1 MRGRM
6 LICKESMKNLR
17 NFCIIAHIDHG
28 KSTLAD
34 RILEL
39 TGVIHTTDNQQ
50 VLDSMD
56 LERERGITIKAKS
69 VRIPYKS
76 KSGQDYILNL
86 IDTPGHVDFNY
97 EVSRSL
103 KACEGA
109 ILLVDATQGVEAQT
123 IANAYLAVDA
133 GLEIIPVINK
143 IDLPNAMIDDCKMQL
158 EDMLGLPSEDALLVS
173 GKDGT
178 GVPELLEAVVERIP
192 PPKGSNEE
200 PLKCLIFDSY
210 YDPYRGVI
218 PHIRIF
224 SGSLTKGNKIMM
236 KSTGKVFEVDEV
248 GYFTPQIIPSQ
259 SLNAG
264 DVGYL
269 GAIIREVGDI
279 HVGDTLISPE
289 HPETPAI
296 PGFRRSQPM
305 VFCGIYPINTN
316 DYPKLTMALEKFQLN
331 DSSLV
336 FEKESSAAL
345 GHGYRLGFLGMLHM
359 DITIERLKREYG
371 QELIATMPSVIY
383 KVVTIQGEEQMIDNP
398 SKFPPPQLID
408 HIEEPIIRARIIVPG
423 DLVGPVMELSESKRG
438 TMVGM
443 EHPDKRR
450 NLITYDFPLAEM
462 ITGYYDKLKSV
473 SRGYASMDYDLIG
486 YRQGNLVKV
495 DILVKENQV
504 DALSFISDRDGAI
517 TRGRAL
523 IHKLRKLIPRQLFS
537 IPLQAAINSKVIA
550 REDIAPVRKDVLAKC
565 YGGDISRK
573 RKLLEK
579 QKEGKKRM
587 KMVGSVE
594 VPQEAFLILLKME
607 DE

>member
-1 MRGRM
+1 MNY
-6 LICKESMKNLR
+6 IR

-39 TGVIHTTDNQQ
+39 TGVIHTTNNEQ

-69 VRIPYKS
+69 VRIPYKA
-76 KSGQDYILNL
+76 KDGQDYILNL

-103 KACEGA
+103 TACEGA

-123 IANAYLAVDA
+123 IANAYLAIDA

-143 IDLPNAMIDDCKMQL
+143 IDLPNAMIDETRAQI
-158 EDMLGLPSEDALLVS
+158 EDMLGLPGSGVMLVS
-173 GKDGT
+173 GKT
-178 GVPELLEAVVERIP
+178 AAGVPELLEAVVSRIP
-192 PPKGSNEE
+192 SPKIDSAA
-200 PLKCLIFDSY
+200 PLSCLIFDSY
-210 YDPYRGVI
+210 YDSYRGVI

-224 SGSLTKGNKIMM
+224 SGGLTHGDKIML
-236 KSTGKVFEVDEV
+236 KSTGKTFEVDEV
-248 GYFTPQIIPSQ
+248 GYFTPEVVPTAKLS
-259 SLNAG
+259 AG
-264 DVGYL
+264 EVGYL

-279 HVGDTLISPE
+279 HVGDTIISPE
-289 HPETPAI
+289 SPETPAI
-296 PGFRRSQPM
+296 PGFRRAKPM
-305 VFCGIYPINTN
+305 VFCGIYPISTN
-316 DYPKLTMALEKFQLN
+316 DYPKLTLALEKYQLN
-331 DSSLV
+331 DSSIV
-336 FEKESSAAL
+336 FEKETSAAL

-371 QELIATMPSVIY
+371 QELIATMPSVVY
-383 KVVTIQGEEQMIDNP
+383 KVITHSGEELMIDNP
-398 SKFPPPQLID
+398 SRFPDPQQINR
-408 HIEEPIIRARIIVPG
+408 IEEPIIESRIIVPNDHIG
-423 DLVGPVMELSESKRG
+423 AVMELSEKTRG
-438 TMVGM
+438 NLKNL

-450 NLITYDFPLAEM
+450 AILTYEFPLAEV

-473 SRGYASMDYDLIG
+473 SRGYASMDYDLTG
-486 YRQGNLVKV
+486 YRPGNLVKV

-504 DALSFISDRDGAI
+504 DALSYISDRESAVSKA
-517 TRGRAL
+517 RVL
-523 IHKLRKLIPRQLFS
+523 IHKLRKLIPRHLFS
-537 IPLQAAINSKVIA
+537 IPLQASINGKIVA

-565 YGGDISRK
+565 YGGDITRK

-587 KMVGSVE
+587 KMVGTVE
-594 VPQEAFLILLKME
+594 VPQEAFLLLLKME
-607 DE
+607 E

>member
-1 MRGRM
+1 MSN
-6 LICKESMKNLR
+6 IR

-39 TGVIHTTDNQQ
+39 TGVIHTTNNEQ

-69 VRIPYKS
+69 VRIPYRAR
-76 KSGQDYILNL
+76 SGEDYILNL

-109 ILLVDATQGVEAQT
+109 ILLVDSTQGVEAQT
-123 IANAYLAVDA
+123 IANAYLAIDA

-143 IDLPNAMIDDCKMQL
+143 IDLPNAMIEESRAQI
-158 EDMLGLPSEDALLVS
+158 EDMLGLPGEDALLVS
-173 GKDGT
+173 GKTGQ
-178 GVPELLEAVVERIP
+178 GVPELLEAVVSRVP
-192 PPKGSNEE
+192 PPKSDPAA
-200 PLKCLIFDSY
+200 PLSCLIFDSY
-210 YDPYRGVI
+210 YDSYRGVI
-218 PHIRIF
+218 PHIRLF
-224 SGSLTKGNKIMM
+224 SGSLAKGQKIML
-236 KSTGKVFEVDEV
+236 KSTGKTFEVDEV
-248 GYFTPQIIPSQ
+248 GYFTPDLVPSEKL
-259 SLNAG
+259 SVG
-264 DVGYL
+264 EVGYL

-279 HVGDTLISPE
+279 HVGDTIISPE

-296 PGFRRSQPM
+296 PGFRRAKPM
-305 VFCGIYPINTN
+305 VFCGIYPISTN
-316 DYPKLTMALEKFQLN
+316 DYPKLTIALEKFQLN
-331 DSSLV
+331 DSSIV
-336 FEKESSAAL
+336 FEKETSAAL

-371 QELIATMPSVIY
+371 QDLIATMPSVVYRVITH
-383 KVVTIQGEEQMIDNP
+383 KGEELMIDNP
-398 SKFPPPQLID
+398 SRFPEPQYID
-408 HIEEPIIRARIIVPG
+408 HIEEPIIQARIIVPNDHIG
-423 DLVGPVMELSESKRG
+423 SVMELSEATRG
-438 TMVGM
+438 TLIAMD
-443 EHPDKRR
+443 HPDKRR
-450 NLITYDFPLAEM
+450 ALLTYEFPLAEV

-473 SRGYASMDYDLIG
+473 SRGYASMDYEFTG
-486 YRQGNLVKV
+486 YKPGNLVKV

-504 DALSFISDRDGAI
+504 DALSYISDRESAI
-517 TRGRAL
+517 SKARVL

-537 IPLQAAINSKVIA
+537 IPLQACINGKIVA

-565 YGGDISRK
+565 YGGDITRK

-587 KMVGSVE
+587 KMVGTVE
-594 VPQEAFLILLKME
+594 VPQEAFLLLLKME
-607 DE
+607 E

>member
-1 MRGRM
+1 
-6 LICKESMKNLR
+6 MKNIR

-39 TGVIHTTDNQQ
+39 TGVLHTKDNEQ

-69 VRIPYKS
+69 VKIPYKAAN
-76 KSGQDYILNL
+76 GENYILNL

-103 KACEGA
+103 NACEGA

-143 IDLPNAMIDDCKMQL
+143 IDLPNAMVDDCRVQI
-158 EDMLGLPSEDALLVS
+158 EDMLGLPATDALLVS
-173 GKDGT
+173 GKTGS
-178 GVPELLEAVVERIP
+178 GVPELLESVVSRVP
-192 PPKGSNEE
+192 PPKADNEA
-200 PLKCLIFDSY
+200 PLRCLIFDSY
-210 YDPYRGVI
+210 YDSYRGVI
-218 PHIRIF
+218 PHIRVF
-224 SGSLTKGNKIMM
+224 SGELFKGVKITL
-236 KSTGKVFEVDEV
+236 KSTGKSFDVDEV
-248 GYFTPQIIPSQ
+248 GYFTPELVPCDKLS
-259 SLNAG
+259 AG
-264 DVGYL
+264 EVGYM
-269 GAIIREVGDI
+269 GAIIRDVGDI
-279 HVGDTLISPE
+279 HVGDTIISPD

-296 PGFRRSQPM
+296 PGFRRAQPM
-305 VFCGIYPINTN
+305 VFCGIYPISTN
-316 DYPKLTMALEKFQLN
+316 DYPKLTVALEKFQLN
-331 DSSLV
+331 DSSII
-336 FEKESSAAL
+336 FEKETSAAL

-359 DITIERLKREYG
+359 DITLERLKREYG

-383 KVVTIQGEEQMIDNP
+383 KVVTNQGEELMIDNP
-398 SKFPPPQLID
+398 SRFPDPQYID
-408 HIEEPIIRARIIVPG
+408 HIEEPIIQARIIVPNDHIG
-423 DLVGPVMELSESKRG
+423 SVMELSEATRG
-438 TMVGM
+438 HLSNM

-450 NLITYDFPLAEM
+450 AMLTYEFPLSEI

-473 SRGYASMDYDLIG
+473 SRGYASMDYEFTG
-486 YRQGNLVKV
+486 YKPGHLVKV
-495 DILVKENQV
+495 DILVKDNPV
-504 DALSFISDRDGAI
+504 DALSYISDRDSAI
-517 TRGRAL
+517 SKARVL

-537 IPLQAAINSKVIA
+537 IPLQASINGKIVA

-565 YGGDISRK
+565 YGGDITRK

-587 KMVGSVE
+587 KMVGTVE
-594 VPQEAFLILLKME
+594 VPQEAFLLLLKME
-607 DE
+607 D